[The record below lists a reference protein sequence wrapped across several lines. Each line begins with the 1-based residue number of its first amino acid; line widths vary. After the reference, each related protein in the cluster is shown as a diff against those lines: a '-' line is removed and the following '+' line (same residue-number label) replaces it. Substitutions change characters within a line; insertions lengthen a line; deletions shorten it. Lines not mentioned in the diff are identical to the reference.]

1 MRSLRSQAL
10 PAAGFSLRSKDA
22 PRTRTCCMP
31 SRRTIRKPTLWTP
44 EEWRRIEDAA
54 QLRRV
59 PPLRHVREAALAAQL
74 PPAADRRGAHALM
87 AQFHRVLNNLHQLL
101 RLAEADG
108 AQAAAAALER
118 TIRIT
123 ELAAEAAAARRG
135 SAHALIIRVREAGI
149 HLNEL
154 ARKAHGTDDLPSDED
169 LRHALASIKSAAA
182 DVLR

>member
-1 MRSLRSQAL
+1 M
-10 PAAGFSLRSKDA
+10 G
-22 PRTRTCCMP
+22 
-31 SRRTIRKPTLWTP
+31 
-44 EEWRRIEDAA
+44 
-54 QLRRV
+54 
-59 PPLRHVREAALAAQL
+59 
-74 PPAADRRGAHALM
+74 
-87 AQFHRVLNNLHQLL
+87 QFHRVLNNLHQLL

-108 AQAAAAALER
+108 AQPAAAALER

-149 HLNEL
+149 SLNEL

-169 LRHALASIKSAAA
+169 LRHVLASIESAAA

>member
-1 MRSLRSQAL
+1 
-10 PAAGFSLRSKDA
+10 
-22 PRTRTCCMP
+22 MP

-87 AQFHRVLNNLHQLL
+87 GHFHRVLNNLNQLL

-108 AQAAAAALER
+108 AHGAAAALGR
-118 TIRIT
+118 TIRLT
-123 ELAAEAAAARRG
+123 ELVAEAAAARRG

-149 HLNEL
+149 FLNEL
-154 ARKAHGTDDLPSDED
+154 AHRAHAAEEFPPDED
-169 LRHALASIKSAAA
+169 LRHALASIESAAA

>member
-1 MRSLRSQAL
+1 
-10 PAAGFSLRSKDA
+10 
-22 PRTRTCCMP
+22 MP
-31 SRRTIRKPTLWTP
+31 SCRTIRKPTLWTP

-87 AQFHRVLNNLHQLL
+87 EQFHRVLNNLNQLL
-101 RLAEADG
+101 RLADADG
-108 AQAAAAALER
+108 AHIAAAALER

-135 SAHALIIRVREAGI
+135 SAHVLIIRVREAGMF
-149 HLNEL
+149 LNEL
-154 ARKAHGTDDLPSDED
+154 ARKAHGSDDLPSDED
-169 LRHALASIKSAAA
+169 LRHALSSIESAAS
-182 DVLR
+182 DVMR